1 MLRQWHLSPS
11 FTLVVSA
18 PFLSS
23 PPASCS
29 SIPLK
34 LVGLTCF
41 CPFCISLS
49 LDVLSDV
56 SLLEGA
62 QASSR
67 PLCFAP
73 AHPVLPLCSLVLR
86 LPTASAALHPAPE
99 TSVLLLETSLPE
111 GGCDGTDNSWGNPQ
125 HVLTLTVDGEP
136 PHKAI
141 RSRFLAV

>member
-11 FTLVVSA
+11 FTSVVSA

-29 SIPLK
+29 SIPPK

-41 CPFCISLS
+41 CPFCISPS
-49 LDVLSDV
+49 LDLLGGV
-56 SLLEGA
+56 SLLEDA

-67 PLCFAP
+67 PLCFVP
-73 AHPVLPLCSLVLR
+73 AHPVLPLCSLVWR
-86 LPTASAALHPAPE
+86 LPAASAVLHPAPE
-99 TSVLLLETSLPE
+99 TSVLLPEISLA
-111 GGCDGTDNSWGNPQ
+111 GGCDGTEDSWGNPQ
-125 HVLTLTVDGEP
+125 HVLTPIVDGEP
-136 PHKAI
+136 PTKAI